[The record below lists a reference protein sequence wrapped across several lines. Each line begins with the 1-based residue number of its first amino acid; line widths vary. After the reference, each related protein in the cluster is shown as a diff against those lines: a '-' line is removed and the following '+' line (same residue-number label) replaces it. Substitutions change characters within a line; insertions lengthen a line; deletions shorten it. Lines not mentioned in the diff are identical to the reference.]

1 MRPICQSFRYFNRA
15 LTTATTTTNASLS
28 LSSRLLDK
36 HFAYLRAET
45 CHLNTLVSSKQ
56 FVKVQKQFYRDY
68 STVSLGAPLKNSDA
82 PLLGDLCNQY
92 RAILEHTSADVIG
105 QDKEDQK
112 RKSGSGNCRF
122 IHNCCA
128 HRQTAGKERNMAAK
142 EQFQRLPTNVVP
154 RHYELMLQPD
164 LVAFSFTGKTIVQL
178 NVSTL
183 FPYSWSRSPLAF
195 SFVCFRTFALS
206 SLTTFAFTATTTTTT
221 NHKKYAC
228 VRACVCVCIS
238 YVTCANSGLC

>member
-15 LTTATTTTNASLS
+15 LTTASTTTTTTTNASLS

-128 HRQTAGKERNMAAK
+128 HRQSAGKERNMAAK

-183 FPYSWSRSPLAF
+183 FPYSWSPL
-195 SFVCFRTFALS
+195 SFVFVR
-206 SLTTFAFTATTTTTT
+206 SL
-221 NHKKYAC
+221 
-228 VRACVCVCIS
+228 
-238 YVTCANSGLC
+238 